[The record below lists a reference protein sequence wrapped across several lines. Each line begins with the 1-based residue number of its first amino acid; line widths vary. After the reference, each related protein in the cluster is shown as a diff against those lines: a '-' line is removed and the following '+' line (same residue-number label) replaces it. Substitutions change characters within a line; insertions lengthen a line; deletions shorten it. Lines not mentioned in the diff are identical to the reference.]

1 MANENERPRAGGRTA
16 TIGGRRV
23 PEIGALV
30 GDLLQAAN
38 EQLAGVFRAEAEAAR
53 LARWLPVCFGIGIIF
68 YFTAPAEPS
77 WIAAAAS
84 FLALACIVFL
94 SRARPRK
101 SRNLQCSI
109 NFW

>member
-1 MANENERPRAGGRTA
+1 MASENERPRAGGRTA
-16 TIGGRRV
+16 IIGGRRV

-38 EQLAGVFRAEAEAAR
+38 EQLAGAFRAEAEAAR